1 MLVLD
6 ALRVGDGSQIDLLV
20 VLHQNLRKGVQ
31 LVELGSGERD
41 VPCGTFLFQPVLID
55 HKLILIS
62 QKLIAIFKNSIH
74 QKGILLS
81 LALVARGWFFLLV
94 KWLALRAGQR

>member
-6 ALRVGDGSQIDLLV
+6 TLRVGDGSQIDLLV

-41 VPCGTFLFQPVLID
+41 VPCGTFLFQPVLIY
-55 HKLILIS
+55 HSK
-62 QKLIAIFKNSIH
+62 F
-74 QKGILLS
+74 LS
-81 LALVARGWFFLLV
+81 LLARQMHKNRLMMHRRQEFFKYICRPQLE
-94 KWLALRAGQR
+94 R